1 MTPALEVALEVRR
14 DVEHESESPAVHRR
28 DDVAFGDRLRR
39 LEVGCQ
45 KGARDAPRQFR
56 TVFVDDRHRRVVH
69 LLRTALRL
77 RHDRQRERVDDQA
90 QLRWTPIERQ
100 PEPLVKV

>member
-14 DVEHESESPAVHRR
+14 DVEHESVS
-28 DDVAFGDRLRR
+28 
-39 LEVGCQ
+39 
-45 KGARDAPRQFR
+45 
-56 TVFVDDRHRRVVH
+56 
-69 LLRTALRL
+69 RL